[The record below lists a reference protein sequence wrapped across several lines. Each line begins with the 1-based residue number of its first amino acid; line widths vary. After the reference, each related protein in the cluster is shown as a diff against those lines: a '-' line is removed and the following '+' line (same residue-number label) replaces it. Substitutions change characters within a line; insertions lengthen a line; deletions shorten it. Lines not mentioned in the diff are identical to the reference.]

1 MLSFVTVLVCSNVL
15 SMQENYRLYW
25 TVSPIVGEIV
35 SQERY
40 IFNIFKDRAAWPG
53 ASTSA
58 AAAKDDDEDID
69 LFGSDSED
77 EEKVG

>member
-1 MLSFVTVLVCSNVL
+1 M
-15 SMQENYRLYW
+15 
-25 TVSPIVGEIV
+25 

-40 IFNIFKDRAAWPG
+40 IFIIFKDRAAWPG